1 MNYLEQVTYMKPEM
15 LLLAQVVLLIL
26 LDLFSGKTI
35 KKQFDNIA
43 CGLFIVCSV
52 ISALPANTGEAF
64 GGMFTTTSMTQIVKA
79 ILNLGTI
86 LVFLQARVWANNEQ
100 TKHKRSEI
108 YILTLST
115 LMGMNLMISAGHFL
129 LFYLGLELASLPLTT
144 LIAYNKY
151 EETSIEAGAKFVL
164 IAAFSSGMMLFGIS
178 LFYGAVGA
186 EGLYFDSMSK
196 LLSATPLQL
205 LALVFFLSGL
215 AFKISLVPFHLWTAD
230 VYQGAPTNVSAYLSV
245 ISKGAAVFAL
255 MFLTLKLF
263 GNIFEYWQYIVATL
277 IVLTITVGNLF
288 AMRQTN
294 VKRFLGFSSI
304 SQAGYIM
311 LGMMGIGT
319 GDPMGMTSVVFYL
332 LVYLVSNI
340 GIFAVVSVIENNS
353 NKLTISDY
361 NGLYKTNPYLSIA
374 MMLFLFSLG
383 GIPPFAGF
391 FSKFFVF
398 MSAAN
403 DGWYVLDFIALINT
417 VISLYYYLL
426 IVKAMFINE
435 NDSPIAAIKTD
446 GASKIGLAVCLAGT
460 LALGVFSGVYTGLSQ
475 FAY

>member
-1 MNYLEQVTYMKPEM
+1 
-15 LLLAQVVLLIL
+15 
-26 LDLFSGKTI
+26 
-35 KKQFDNIA
+35 
-43 CGLFIVCSV
+43 
-52 ISALPANTGEAF
+52 
-64 GGMFTTTSMTQIVKA
+64 
-79 ILNLGTI
+79 
-86 LVFLQARVWANNEQ
+86 
-100 TKHKRSEI
+100 
-108 YILTLST
+108 
-115 LMGMNLMISAGHFL
+115 MNLMISAGHFL

-263 GNIFEYWQYIVATL
+263 GNIFEYWQYIVAAL

-435 NDSPIAAIKTD
+435 NENPIAAIKTD
-446 GASKIGLAVCLAGT
+446 NASKVGLAVCLAGT

>member
-52 ISALPANTGEAF
+52 ISALPTNTGEAF
-64 GGMFTTTSMTQIVKA
+64 GGMFTTTSMTPIVKA

-263 GNIFEYWQYIVATL
+263 GNIFEYWQYIVAAL

-403 DGWYVLDFIALINT
+403 DGWYILDFIALINT

-435 NDSPIAAIKTD
+435 NENPIAAIKTD
-446 GASKIGLAVCLAGT
+446 GTSKIGLAVCLAGT

>member
-1 MNYLEQVTYMKPEM
+1 
-15 LLLAQVVLLIL
+15 
-26 LDLFSGKTI
+26 
-35 KKQFDNIA
+35 
-43 CGLFIVCSV
+43 
-52 ISALPANTGEAF
+52 
-64 GGMFTTTSMTQIVKA
+64 MTQIVKA

-446 GASKIGLAVCLAGT
+446 GASKVGLAVCLAGT
-460 LALGVFSGVYTGLSQ
+460 LALGVFSGAYTGLSQ